1 MEQVQADIPGAMIGD
16 LYQRHARAIFS
27 HCRGLL
33 GEAADAADA
42 MQEAFVRVLRR
53 ERFQPG
59 NCSVRYLYRT
69 STNAC
74 IDLLRQQTV
83 RRAAAPRIAAGEVA
97 TVQASPAAHEDR
109 ECARLLLERC
119 ERTTARIGVM
129 HFMEEMNQVEIASAL
144 GVSRRTVFN
153 HLKRFERVASQIRA
167 ENPAA
172 PPR

>member
-1 MEQVQADIPGAMIGD
+1 MNQVQADIPRAVIGD
-16 LYQRHARAIFS
+16 LYQQHARAIFS

-33 GEAADAADA
+33 GEGADAADA

-53 ERFQPG
+53 ERIHPG

-83 RRAAAPRIAAGEVA
+83 RRSLVPRIAAGEIAAVPVSP
-97 TVQASPAAHEDR
+97 TVYEDR

-119 ERTTARIGVM
+119 EDTTARIGVM
-129 HFMEEMNQVEIASAL
+129 RFVQEMNQVEIASVL

-167 ENPAA
+167 EHPAA
-172 PPR
+172 AS